1 MGETA
6 AADSCHVNAYQTY
19 RQTQAQTATP
29 GELIVMLYQGAARFV
44 VRGIEGIEAD
54 DVEVAHTYL
63 VKAQAIVSELY
74 SSLDLERGGDVARNL
89 AGIYEFMMVD
99 DAIRELAVK
108 KVDSGSI
115 KRAAVQKGM
124 RTLMEDG
131 GRKVLKGITS
141 VAEVLSV
148 TQEDLA

>member
-1 MGETA
+1 VRVLCKECREAYMPTPEELREIGLA
-6 AADSCHVNAYQTY
+6 AEKQKP
-19 RQTQAQTATP
+19 R
-29 GELIVMLYQGAARFV
+29 MLYRPKGCDACNATGY
-44 VRGIEGIEAD
+44 RGR
-54 DVEVAHTYL
+54 T
-63 VKAQAIVSELY
+63 
-74 SSLDLERGGDVARNL
+74 
-89 AGIYEFMMVD
+89 GIYEIMMVD

-131 GRKVLKGITS
+131 GRKVLRGVTS

>member
-1 MGETA
+1 
-6 AADSCHVNAYQTY
+6 
-19 RQTQAQTATP
+19 
-29 GELIVMLYQGAARFV
+29 MLYRPKACDACNRTGY
-44 VRGIEGIEAD
+44 RGR
-54 DVEVAHTYL
+54 T
-63 VKAQAIVSELY
+63 
-74 SSLDLERGGDVARNL
+74 
-89 AGIYEFMMVD
+89 GIYEIMMVD

-115 KRAAVQKGM
+115 KRAAVHKGM

-131 GRKVLKGITS
+131 GRKVLRGITS